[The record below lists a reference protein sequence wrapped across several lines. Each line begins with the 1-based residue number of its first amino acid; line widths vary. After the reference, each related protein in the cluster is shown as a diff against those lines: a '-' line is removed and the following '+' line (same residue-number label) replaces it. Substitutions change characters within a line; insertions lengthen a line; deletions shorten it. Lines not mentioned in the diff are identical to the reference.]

1 MEINFGFSLQVTIVD
16 FAETVRSY
24 QIIFPDSE
32 QRLIELA
39 QDYFLK
45 YVMMNAFVAHVCC
58 NRIGFHSTVSPT
70 WLFFLN
76 IVFIFLKAFW
86 GY

>member
-1 MEINFGFSLQVTIVD
+1 MFFVEINLGSSLQVTIVD

-32 QRLIELA
+32 QRLIELV

-45 YVMMNAFVAHVCC
+45 YVMMNAIVAYVGF
-58 NRIGFHSTVSPT
+58 NRIGFHSTVNT
-70 WLFFLN
+70 IGCFF
-76 IVFIFLKAFW
+76 
-86 GY
+86 